1 MITLIVIMFMN
12 NWFDDGTG
20 SMFMPDEIYEDQYDP
35 KGLNIRKG
43 I

>member
-1 MITLIVIMFMN
+1 MIFLIILMFMN

-35 KGLNIRKG
+35 KGLNKKKG

>member
-1 MITLIVIMFMN
+1 MITLIIIMFMN

-35 KGLNIRKG
+35 QGLNKKKG